1 MNSENRT
8 LIAYTTKGGATQ
20 KISDQIAEVLRTKYG
35 LHVDEVNLGKQSAP
49 SIAPYK
55 NVIVASGVRR
65 GEIYD
70 ETLQFLNQDFGRRR
84 VAYFTCSGFIYP
96 KSYDETV
103 RLYTQEVLANFPRFN
118 PIATEAFGGYLKI
131 LGLPVSRKMDPN
143 KVDSWAEQLGK
154 EFLSPSS

>member
-8 LIAYTTKGGATQ
+8 LIAYTTRGGATQ
-20 KISDQIAEVLRTKYG
+20 KISDQIAEVLRKKYG

-49 SIAPYK
+49 SLAPYN
-55 NVIVASGVRR
+55 NVIVASGVRK
-65 GEIYD
+65 GAVYD

-96 KSYDETV
+96 KNYETV
-103 RLYTQEVLANFPRFN
+103 SMYTKEVLANFPGFK

-143 KVDSWAEQLGK
+143 KVESWAEQLGK
-154 EFLSPSS
+154 EFLSPS